1 MTTPMQLTGVLTG
14 SVEDA
19 ATTDPITA
27 GGSVTNTISRGQN
40 DEISI
45 SVPGTPVM
53 VESAYGGILVTTGYG
68 LLFFSPN
75 ALDAPSIGTWTY
87 ILNTDADS
95 ETVALGKGFSVSE
108 TFQLTYKTHDDDGNE
123 TGHYEANIVVTVT
136 GKDDPIDGISFVN
149 PVDETAAI
157 SIDENSSTGA
167 LVAKINIDDPDTM
180 VDDSNGNGDL
190 PGLAITATT
199 YVDENGDTQ
208 SLTGDSPFG
217 FDDDG
222 NIVVAG
228 ALDYETISQ
237 YTLTITA
244 TDENGTPMT
253 TEDGTAIT
261 TTAVI
266 NVGDVNDAPTLSVS
280 YATGSAG
287 TINENIGT
295 DVAGIT
301 FTADDVDAGDSVTYA
316 IKGGTGENIFTIDED
331 TGAISLASGQSLDY
345 ETTSSYTL
353 NIAVSDKAGIESNPV
368 SVTIN
373 VQDVND
379 APTLSA
385 PHASGTIDENV
396 DAGTTVT
403 GITFTA
409 DDVDAGDSVTYAI
422 KGGTGENIF
431 TIDADDGTISLAS
444 GQSLDYEATNSYT
457 LNIAVNDKAGAES
470 NPVSVTINVQDAND
484 APTLSADSALGT
496 IDENVVA
503 ETPVTGIIFDRD
515 DEDAGDSVTYAI
527 KGGTG
532 EDIFTIDADDGT
544 ISLASGQ
551 SLDYEATNS
560 YTLDVVVRDEHGA
573 ESAEAATVT
582 IEIGNKLEINN
593 NVPYDDIS
601 MNENDAHANFT
612 ISVETRP
619 FPPLPIVN
627 ITPSISIDDDAD
639 GVFDDHVDGLFK
651 INSDGE
657 LTLTR
662 PLDYE
667 TDQKTYVLEIRADV
681 GDEFATTTLTINVA
695 DLDEAITSISYIN
708 PDDDE
713 DSFVY
718 VDEDS
723 SVSVD
728 ENSPANEMVGKVV
741 IGDPDAHNEIPEFEI
756 IAISYV
762 DENGDTQS
770 FTGDNPFDVDDGG
783 NIIVVGALDYEAIG
797 QYTLTVAA
805 TDATDTTVT
814 RGVAVNVNNK
824 IEITPYDII
833 MDENDVTESF
843 TLSIETRPLPFFPS
857 VNYTPNVAIIG
868 GRDDLFN
875 INRDGEITLKS
886 ALDYETDQNHEL
898 TIRVDINDEH
908 VIKTL
913 TINVEDV
920 NEAPTLSASDASGT
934 IDENVDLGTAV
945 TSITFTADDVDV
957 GDNLTYH
964 IKGGTGATVFAIN
977 EQTGAISLASGQSLN
992 HEGIDSYTLDIAVR
1006 DPDELESDPVEVT
1019 VNVEDVYEPPTIR
1032 GGIDAIIAE
1041 NEAVADL
1048 GIITVGGDIVTSL
1061 EEDDFKITGEYSEKF
1076 RVAENANGEFQLELT
1091 SALDFEAVRDNADDT
1106 EADFDLHITI
1116 TDDESNS
1123 ATQTINVE
1131 VTDINDNVPYLSS
1144 IDTNDNRIVERTAT
1158 GSTRVGYSLSFK
1170 DDDAGTVFTKD
1181 SFKITGA
1188 DGNIDTRFEMLFDG
1202 SHWDI
1207 YLRAGETLDYD
1218 NVADR
1223 SIPLTLTVSDGL
1235 NVSSEISLYV
1245 KTVRVAVGTEG
1256 NDVIKGGSGPEN
1268 IYGLGGDD
1276 TIYGGAED
1284 DWLYGNSGDNVLYG
1298 GAGDDYLFGGLGDE
1312 TLYGGAGNDY
1322 IHGGRGDDTLYGG
1335 AGHDVLVG
1343 NRGEET
1349 LYGGAGLDRLV
1360 GQRGNDLFYL
1370 DIANA
1375 KVGNINSDVAID
1387 FSPGGINGIDRILIE
1402 VSKTDKATIDGLA
1415 TSQAKLNKLAELADI
1430 RWDKASVTLTYHD
1443 FNISLDTAGTV
1454 IYDKR
1459 GTSRTDDDIILMVL
1473 QDFNDDLTFEMF
1485 QIVVEDIITG
1495 TSRGETLSG
1504 TGRNSRI
1511 DGGSGNDTIYGGA
1524 GDDIIRGQN
1533 GHDTLYGGE
1542 DNDFLYGGNHNDV
1555 LYGEGGIDIL
1565 RGNYGRDRFVLDIV
1579 NAGAPDVDIVADFS
1593 RISYHHRDAIRVDT
1607 PNGNETSFAAL
1618 GLYVKQVA
1626 NKVITGHET
1635 GENDVSKMDTII
1647 YKIVGQ
1653 ADTASNRE
1661 TDDVALMIIEDYTI
1675 TDAHFATMVEVV

>member
-1 MTTPMQLTGVLTG
+1 MVVRADVG
-14 SVEDA
+14 
-19 ATTDPITA
+19 
-27 GGSVTNTISRGQN
+27 
-40 DEISI
+40 DEH
-45 SVPGTPVM
+45 
-53 VESAYGGILVTTGYG
+53 VTT
-68 LLFFSPN
+68 
-75 ALDAPSIGTWTY
+75 
-87 ILNTDADS
+87 
-95 ETVALGKGFSVSE
+95 
-108 TFQLTYKTHDDDGNE
+108 
-123 TGHYEANIVVTVT
+123 
-136 GKDDPIDGISFVN
+136 
-149 PVDETAAI
+149 
-157 SIDENSSTGA
+157 
-167 LVAKINIDDPDTM
+167 
-180 VDDSNGNGDL
+180 
-190 PGLAITATT
+190 
-199 YVDENGDTQ
+199 
-208 SLTGDSPFG
+208 
-217 FDDDG
+217 
-222 NIVVAG
+222 
-228 ALDYETISQ
+228 
-237 YTLTITA
+237 TLTI
-244 TDENGTPMT
+244 
-253 TEDGTAIT
+253 
-261 TTAVI
+261 
-266 NVGDVNDAPTLSVS
+266 NVRDVNDAPELMVS
-280 YATGSAG
+280 YNAG
-287 TINENIGT
+287 F
-295 DVAGIT
+295 A
-301 FTADDVDAGDSVTYA
+301 
-316 IKGGTGENIFTIDED
+316 
-331 TGAISLASGQSLDY
+331 
-345 ETTSSYTL
+345 
-353 NIAVSDKAGIESNPV
+353 
-368 SVTIN
+368 
-373 VQDVND
+373 
-379 APTLSA
+379 
-385 PHASGTIDENV
+385 GTIDENV
-396 DAGTTVT
+396 DPDDPQENKVM
-403 GITFTA
+403 GINLDPT
-409 DDVDAGDSVTYAI
+409 DQDEGDEDNLTYHI
-422 KGGTGENIF
+422 KGGTGATVF
-431 TIDADDGTISLAS
+431 AIDEQTGAISLAS

-457 LNIAVNDKAGAES
+457 LDIAVRDPDEVES
-470 NPVSVTINVQDAND
+470 NTVTVTIGIGNELEINNNVPFAPIFINENDTSLSFTVTPVEARFESSPLPWITDPVKVGTIYSIDSGGDGLFTIDRTSGVVTLTGALDYETKEQYEVVVRADVGDEHVTTTLTINVEDVND
-484 APTLSADSALGT
+484 APELMVSYNAGFAGT
-496 IDENVVA
+496 IDENVDADDPQENKVMGVNLDPTDQD
-503 ETPVTGIIFDRD
+503 EG
-515 DEDAGDSVTYAI
+515 DEDNLTYHI

-532 EDIFTIDADDGT
+532 ATVFDIDEQTGT

-560 YTLDVVVRDEHGA
+560 YTLDIAVRDPDEV
-573 ESAEAATVT
+573 ESNTVT
-582 IEIGNKLEINN
+582 
-593 NVPYDDIS
+593 V
-601 MNENDAHANFT
+601 
-612 ISVETRP
+612 
-619 FPPLPIVN
+619 
-627 ITPSISIDDDAD
+627 
-639 GVFDDHVDGLFK
+639 
-651 INSDGE
+651 
-657 LTLTR
+657 
-662 PLDYE
+662 
-667 TDQKTYVLEIRADV
+667 
-681 GDEFATTTLTINVA
+681 
-695 DLDEAITSISYIN
+695 
-708 PDDDE
+708 
-713 DSFVY
+713 
-718 VDEDS
+718 
-723 SVSVD
+723 
-728 ENSPANEMVGKVV
+728 
-741 IGDPDAHNEIPEFEI
+741 
-756 IAISYV
+756 
-762 DENGDTQS
+762 
-770 FTGDNPFDVDDGG
+770 
-783 NIIVVGALDYEAIG
+783 
-797 QYTLTVAA
+797 
-805 TDATDTTVT
+805 
-814 RGVAVNVNNK
+814 
-824 IEITPYDII
+824 
-833 MDENDVTESF
+833 
-843 TLSIETRPLPFFPS
+843 
-857 VNYTPNVAIIG
+857 
-868 GRDDLFN
+868 
-875 INRDGEITLKS
+875 
-886 ALDYETDQNHEL
+886 
-898 TIRVDINDEH
+898 
-908 VIKTL
+908 

-920 NEAPTLSASDASGT
+920 NDAPTLSVSDASGT
-934 IDENVDLGTAV
+934 IDENVVAGTLVKGITFAV
-945 TSITFTADDVDV
+945 TDQDEGDK
-957 GDNLTYH
+957 DNLTYY

-977 EQTGAISLASGQSLN
+977 EQTGAISLASGQSLD
-992 HEGIDSYTLDIAVR
+992 HEGIDSYTLNIAVR
-1006 DPDELESDPVEVT
+1006 DPDEVESNTVTVTINVEDVNEAPTLSVSDASGTIKENVDPGTAVTSITFTADDVDVGDNLTYHIKNGTGADIFTINGQTGVISLASGQSLDYEATNSYTLNIAVRDPDEVESDPVEVT
-1019 VNVEDVYEPPTIR
+1019 ISVGDRYEPPIISGGERITIPEN
-1032 GGIDAIIAE
+1032 DAD
-1041 NEAVADL
+1041 ADL
-1048 GIITVGGDIVTSL
+1048 DTIITVGGNIITGF

-1116 TDDESNS
+1116 TDDRGNS

-1144 IDTNDNRIVERTAT
+1144 IDTNDNRIVEQTAT
-1158 GSTRVGYSLSFK
+1158 ESTRVGYRLSFK

-1181 SFKITGA
+1181 SFTITGA

-1202 SHWDI
+1202 SYWDI
-1207 YLRAGETLDYD
+1207 NLKAGETLDYD

-1245 KTVRVAVGTEG
+1245 KTVRATVGTEG
-1256 NDVIKGGSGPEN
+1256 NDVIKGGSGPDT

-1284 DWLYGNSGDNVLYG
+1284 DWLYGVSGDNVLYGGAGRDTLYGGQDNDTLYG
-1298 GAGDDYLFGGLGDE
+1298 GAGDDYLFGDLGDE

-1322 IHGGRGDDTLYGG
+1322 IRGGRGDDTLYGG

-1360 GQRGNDLFYL
+1360 GQISNDLFYL

-1443 FNISLDTAGTV
+1443 FNSSLDTAGTV

-1565 RGNYGRDRFVLDIV
+1565 YGNYGRDRFVLDIV